1 MTGLRR
7 HRLKQAEIFLKLGEH
22 QHYDGSVFASGA
34 RASKRS
40 CGKGGH
46 GATERA
52 KKRHLTTAGGKSGGK
67 YYCGTKKSS
76 NFNCGEMPEWSNGAV
91 SKTVVLSRVP
101 RVRIPVSPPIPLLVF
116 TLFSAVNRSVYAG
129 HDFFCHQLHGSFG
142 KFFVDPVHP
151 GVDQFTKIADGF
163 VEC

>member
-101 RVRIPVSPPIPLLVF
+101 RVRIPVSPPF
-116 TLFSAVNRSVYAG
+116 TKAPIGGFFGEWVGATSARGA
-129 HDFFCHQLHGSFG
+129 SFG
-142 KFFVDPVHP
+142 EEACLPNDAEHGEAVLSTAR
-151 GVDQFTKIADGF
+151 G
-163 VEC
+163 